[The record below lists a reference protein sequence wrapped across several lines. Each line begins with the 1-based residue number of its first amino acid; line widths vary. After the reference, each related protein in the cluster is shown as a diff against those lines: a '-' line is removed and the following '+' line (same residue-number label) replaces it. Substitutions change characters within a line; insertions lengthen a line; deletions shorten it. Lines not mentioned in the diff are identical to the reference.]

1 MAPCTFPP
9 LVKGGQGGDD
19 ACLGHRS
26 LLERA
31 GARGITFP
39 PLAKGGPGGVVTRAS
54 ATVSPGVY
62 VAKARG
68 DRHNLPPAS
77 AVHPALWDQHFKVL
91 NTEIYKNL
99 DGVLEMIGSEVLARR
114 GETGKS

>member
-1 MAPCTFPP
+1 MAKTECRVLHVTFSP
-9 LVKGGQGGDD
+9 LAKGGWGGGD

-68 DRHNLPPAS
+68 DRHNLSPLA
-77 AVHPALWDQHFKVL
+77 AVIQRDQQFVKVVD
-91 NTEIYKNL
+91 TRFTRTSM
-99 DGVLEMIGSEVLARR
+99 GCSR
-114 GETGKS
+114 